1 MALILSIEKFLPE
14 YFSIYKFMAV
24 LEMGEENAREA
35 RNIMKQFYKMGFIRR
50 VSRNMYQKVTKN

>member
-1 MALILSIEKFLPE
+1 MGLYKLAEKFLPE

-35 RNIMKQFYKMGFIRR
+35 RNIMKQFYKMGYIRR
-50 VSRNMYQKVTKN
+50 VSKNMYQKVNKN